1 MLHQRHGRRSSQ
13 PGASHEPRHV
23 LLQTQEVS
31 GRDGAVAGE
40 GTWNETGHRTEAVLR
55 RYAVAES
62 DCNLAIALDGAHVK
76 AYARRGAARLA
87 LKKYEPALEGE
98 APRNG

>member
-1 MLHQRHGRRSSQ
+1 MLHQRHGRGPSQ
-13 PGASHEPRHV
+13 PGAPHKPRHL

-31 GRDGAVAGE
+31 GTDGAVAGE
-40 GTWNETGHRTEAVLR
+40 GTWKETEHCTEAVLH

-62 DCNLAIALDGAHVK
+62 DCNLAVVLDGSYVK

-87 LKKYEPALEGE
+87 LKKYEPALEGD
-98 APRNG
+98 AP